1 MIIIYDG
8 EIYHTNT
15 SEDIIEHHG
24 IKGMKW
30 GQRLRGNY
38 VVGSGTANRAQKK
51 ILRLQKRN
59 KRTAFNKTKDIAEAV
74 ALGALGMPALI
85 RSSDQKRF
93 MRSTKIDKLQAK
105 VNSNKNKTNYRDEY
119 SKIKD
124 GYNKRSTPA
133 KEAWKKSIAKNGR
146 SDINTKIA
154 KLKFKAAKSRDRADE
169 WRHKVGGKKITTEEV
184 MGYYNASRYDMKA
197 KKLAR
202 KKG

>member
-1 MIIIYDG
+1 MIIIYED
-8 EIYHTNT
+8 EIYHTDNC
-15 SEDIIEHHG
+15 EDIIEHHG

-51 ILRLQKRN
+51 ILRLQKR
-59 KRTAFNKTKDIAEAV
+59 
-74 ALGALGMPALI
+74 
-85 RSSDQKRF
+85 F
-93 MRSTKIDKLQAK
+93 MRSTKIDKLRAK

-169 WRHKVGGKKITTEEV
+169 WRHKVGGKKTTTEEV

>member
-38 VVGSGTANRAQKK
+38 VVGSDTANRAQKK

-59 KRTAFNKTKDIAEAV
+59 KR
-74 ALGALGMPALI
+74 
-85 RSSDQKRF
+85 
-93 MRSTKIDKLQAK
+93 
-105 VNSNKNKTNYRDEY
+105 
-119 SKIKD
+119 
-124 GYNKRSTPA
+124 STPA
-133 KEAWKKSIAKNGR
+133 KEAWKKSI
-146 SDINTKIA
+146 
-154 KLKFKAAKSRDRADE
+154 AKSRDRADE
-169 WRHKVGGKKITTEEV
+169 WRHKVGGKKTTTEEV

-202 KKG
+202 KGGD

>member
-1 MIIIYDG
+1 MLIIS
-8 EIYHTNT
+8 ENELLHTD
-15 SEDIIEHHG
+15 SCEDIIEHHG

-38 VVGSGTANRAQKK
+38 VVGSGAANRAQKK

-59 KRTAFNKTKDIAEAV
+59 KRTAWNKTKDIAEAM
-74 ALGALGMPALI
+74 ALGAVGLPALI

-93 MRSTKIDKLQAK
+93 MRSTRIDKLRAK
-105 VNSNKNKTNYRDEY
+105 VNSNKNKTNYKDEY
-119 SKIKD
+119 SKIKE
-124 GYNKRSTPA
+124 GYNKRSNPA
-133 KEAWKKSIAKNGR
+133 KEAWKKSIKENGR
-146 SDINTKIA
+146 SDINSKIA

-169 WRHKVGGKKITTEEV
+169 WRHKVGGKKTTTEEV

-202 KKG
+202 KRG

>member
-1 MIIIYDG
+1 MIIIYED
-8 EIYHTNT
+8 EIYHTDNC
-15 SEDIIEHHG
+15 EDIIEHHG

-74 ALGALGMPALI
+74 A
-85 RSSDQKRF
+85 
-93 MRSTKIDKLQAK
+93 
-105 VNSNKNKTNYRDEY
+105 YRDEY

-169 WRHKVGGKKITTEEV
+169 WRHKVGGKKTTTEEV

>member
-1 MIIIYDG
+1 MLIIS
-8 EIYHTNT
+8 ENELLHTD
-15 SEDIIEHHG
+15 SCEDIIEHHG

-59 KRTAFNKTKDIAEAV
+59 KRTGWNKTKDIAEAV

-93 MRSTKIDKLQAK
+93 MRSTRIDKLQAK
-105 VNSNKNKTNYRDEY
+105 VNSNKNKTNYKDEY
-119 SKIKD
+119 SKIKE

-169 WRHKVGGKKITTEEV
+169 WRHKVGGKKTTTEEV

>member
-1 MIIIYDG
+1 MLIIYED
-8 EIYHTNT
+8 ELYHTDT
-15 SEDIIEHHG
+15 CEDIIEHHG

-38 VVGSGTANRAQKK
+38 VVGSSTANRAQKK

-93 MRSTKIDKLQAK
+93 MRSTKIDKLRAK

-169 WRHKVGGKKITTEEV
+169 WHHKVGGKKTTTEEV